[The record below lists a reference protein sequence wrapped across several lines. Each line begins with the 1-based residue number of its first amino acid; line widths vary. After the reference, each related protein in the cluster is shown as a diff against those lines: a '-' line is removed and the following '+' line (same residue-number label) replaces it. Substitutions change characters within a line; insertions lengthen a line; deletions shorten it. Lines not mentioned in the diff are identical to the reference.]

1 MKIGSQFFKDIGHLD
16 KSAFNLPGGLRA
28 AAFVIAPIIVGFAI
42 QQPAFLFASLGAV
55 FLAFNERFIP
65 NIPSRMLLLV
75 CCTEAAALGTGT
87 FIATTGHLLSPIL
100 LGIGIF
106 VALFAWSYTKWAA
119 VGMFTAIVFAV
130 GVGLPGYSIQSAG
143 LRTLLSLMGTLW
155 ALLGIEIH
163 RFVISH
169 GTQLSEPGSNVA
181 AAIDEKQSKPRLEVL
196 RRALLI
202 AIASALGYTI
212 GLVLGLP
219 RDFWIVITIIFAVRP
234 NPNLTITFASMMVMG
249 TIAGALIAAV
259 ITLETSSHY
268 LFIALL
274 FSFAAVLFAVIGVN
288 VILIQ
293 IFLVPFI
300 IILLSIYY
308 PGQWYLPLVRILD
321 VGIGGTI
328 AIAMVYLKG
337 LKHLSRIRS

>member
-1 MKIGSQFFKDIGHLD
+1 MKIGSRFFKDIRRLD
-16 KSAFNLPGGLRA
+16 KSAFELAVGLRA

-42 QQPAFLFASLGAV
+42 QQPALLFASLGAV
-55 FLAFNERFIP
+55 FLTFTQRFIP
-65 NIPSRMLLLV
+65 TIPSRMLLLV
-75 CCTEAAALGTGT
+75 CCTEAAAFGVGTLT
-87 FIATTGHLLSPIL
+87 ATTAHLLSPIL
-100 LGIGIF
+100 LGIGVF

-143 LRTLLSLMGTLW
+143 LRTFFSLIGMLW

-169 GTQLSEPGSNVA
+169 RIQLSGPGNA
-181 AAIDEKQSKPRLEVL
+181 AAGEKQSTPRLEAL
-196 RRALLI
+196 RSALLI
-202 AIASALGYTI
+202 GIASALGYSI

-219 RDFWIVITIIFAVRP
+219 RDFWIVITIILAIRP

-249 TIAGALIAAV
+249 TIAGSMIAAV
-259 ITLETSSHY
+259 IILETSNHY
-268 LFIALL
+268 LLLALL
-274 FSFAAVLFAVIGVN
+274 FSFAVVLFAVIGVN
-288 VILIQ
+288 IILIQ

-308 PGQWYLPLVRILD
+308 PGQWYISLFRILD
-321 VGIGGTI
+321 VAIGG
-328 AIAMVYLKG
+328 AIAVAIVYLKG
-337 LKHLSRIRS
+337 LKFSRIRS